1 MGVFYWLEGISG
13 TEIPTPLKRSNA
25 TFTYN
30 EVIYLRSNKTSSN
43 MSNTTNRT
51 MSLIAKETYAEKKA
65 RVHQELEAK
74 LRDYEVRKVKEAKL
88 KKEQSLVKTTAFKI
102 SAQDHTRLKEV
113 AATLGITPSEFV
125 RDATTEAINVL
136 HLSKQ

>member
-1 MGVFYWLEGISG
+1 
-13 TEIPTPLKRSNA
+13 
-25 TFTYN
+25 
-30 EVIYLRSNKTSSN
+30 

-102 SAQDHTRLKEV
+102 SAQDHTQLKEV
-113 AATLGITPSEFV
+113 ATTLGITPSEFV
-125 RDATTEAINVL
+125 RDSVKEAINVL